1 MLSLDEVGRG
11 TSTYD
16 GLSIAWAVI
25 EHITERIGAHT
36 LFATHYHELTELEQK
51 LSGIKNYKISVKE
64 INGRVVFLRKI
75 MRGGANRSFGIEVA
89 SLAGVPDSVTDRAKV
104 ILKLVEKG
112 DRSRVEEPEEE
123 TVQSQSEVEKIL
135 QEVDLNN
142 LSPMQA
148 FMLVSDL
155 VEKVKR

>member
-1 MLSLDEVGRG
+1 
-11 TSTYD
+11 
-16 GLSIAWAVI
+16 
-25 EHITERIGAHT
+25 
-36 LFATHYHELTELEQK
+36 
-51 LSGIKNYKISVKE
+51 
-64 INGRVVFLRKI
+64 